1 MRQSQILKA
10 GDAGAGRG
18 GERMTEVADPVDPH
32 ADAHGRAV
40 SGTCTLGILTSGGD
54 APGMNAAIWASCE
67 SAARIGWRVIGI
79 QGGFRGLLERRH
91 CALDP
96 DRTLPWG
103 RSGGTRLGTSR
114 LADFERHKPDLD
126 AALDE
131 LGVDHLLIYGG
142 NGSVNAASLLAERR
156 PVVAVPATI
165 DNDVSDS
172 DASIGFATAIDAGLV
187 LIDAM
192 RDSAEALPRA
202 FALETLG
209 GDTGYLA
216 AAVADAGAADIVLV
230 PEAPVGIPEL
240 IARLR
245 ALLARRGYAVIVASE
260 GYVDL
265 DGTLRQLSEATAM
278 RVRLSRIGHSQR
290 GGRPNAVDRRLAHAF
305 ARAGVSHLA
314 AGRSGRLVW
323 QRDRAALLPF
333 VADATRRDV
342 PTWALSDG

>member
-1 MRQSQILKA
+1 M
-10 GDAGAGRG
+10 GAV
-18 GERMTEVADPVDPH
+18 MP
-32 ADAHGRAV
+32 ADAHERVAPGAP
-40 SGTCTLGILTSGGD
+40 TLGLLTSGGD

-67 SAARIGWRVIGI
+67 SAARKGWRVVGVES
-79 QGGFRGLLERRH
+79 GFQGLLERRH
-91 CALDP
+91 RTLDA
-96 DRTLPWG
+96 DLTLPWG

-114 LADFERHKPDLD
+114 LADFEVHKPDLD

-131 LGVDHLLIYGG
+131 LGIDYLLIYGG
-142 NGSVNAASLLAERR
+142 NGSANAASRLAERR
-156 PVVAVPATI
+156 PVIAVPATI
-165 DNDVSDS
+165 DNDVGDS
-172 DASIGFATAIDAGLV
+172 DAAIGFASAIDAGLV

-209 GDTGYLA
+209 GDSGYLA
-216 AAVADAGAADIVLV
+216 AAVAEAGAADIVLV
-230 PEAPVGIPEL
+230 PEAPVGTPEL
-240 IARLR
+240 ITRLR

-265 DGTLRQLSEATAM
+265 DGTLRQVSEATAM
-278 RVRLSRIGHSQR
+278 RVRLSRIGHAQR
-290 GGRPNAVDRRLAHAF
+290 GGRPNAADRRLAHAF
-305 ARAGVSHLA
+305 ARSGVSHLA

-333 VADATRRDV
+333 VADATRRDL